1 MAKSKTPDLDE
12 LRQRAFKLRL
22 YGLLAHWES
31 YATKP
36 WLPEL
41 IEVEETERAR
51 RSKEYRIRNATIG
64 AFKPMSNFDWKHPR
78 KIDRR
83 QVDELF
89 ALEFLSEKTNVVLM
103 GPNGVGKTMIAQNL
117 AFSAVEQGAATRFCA
132 ASDLLND
139 LSSLDGAALRQRL
152 KRYVSPK
159 LLVVDEVGYLRYDN
173 RHADLFYEV
182 VRQRYQRGGSI
193 VLTTNKP
200 FSEWNTVFESAACLV
215 TLIDRLCHRCEIVE
229 IDGPSYRAK
238 EAKERA
244 STKRAHRRKTR
255 S

>member
-1 MAKSKTPDLDE
+1 MTKKPDLEE
-12 LRQRAFKLRL
+12 LRRRALKLRL
-22 YGLLAHWES
+22 YGLLAHWS
-31 YATKP
+31 TYANEP
-36 WLPEL
+36 WLRKL
-41 IEVEETERAR
+41 IEIEEAERTR
-51 RSKEYRIRNATIG
+51 RSKEYRIRNAMIG
-64 AFKPMSNFDWKHPR
+64 VFKPIVDFDWKHPQ
-78 KIDRR
+78 KIDRF
-83 QVDELF
+83 QIDELF
-89 ALEFLSEKTNVVLM
+89 SFEFLTEKTNVVFM
-103 GPNGVGKTMIAQNL
+103 GPNGTGKTMIAQNL
-117 AFSAVEQGAATRFCA
+117 AFQAVERGTATRFCA

-152 KRYVSPK
+152 KRYVSPT

-215 TLIDRLCHRCEIVE
+215 TLLDRLCHRCEVVE
-229 IDGPSYRAK
+229 IAGPSYRAK

-244 STKRAHRRKTR
+244 SKKRSRRP
-255 S
+255 